1 VNRIV
6 TALSKLLEPPE
17 RECVCGDLEEL
28 RLSAPAAV
36 ANILG
41 LVIRRQLAQWSY
53 WGPLIALFGVA
64 GLAGSYLSVSVGHVQ
79 AGIYMQVRTYLTYGV
94 AYEPGGVGVAQEIA
108 YTATLTVAMLLWS
121 WACGF
126 VLASLSGRALWIT
139 SLLFYSVVRD
149 SWAIRMAFSG
159 NIILKHGL
167 WATMLSRLL
176 PLEPVMIV
184 FLFALALGV
193 RSARKGKLKRN
204 TPLLLAAVGFSLVIL
219 LAWMENWFP
228 TGFAHWSG
236 QPFIPTPFSY
246 RMLPLLAGAWP
257 VFSIP
262 FLYVRLHGPGPQ
274 YRSV

>member
-1 VNRIV
+1 MNRIV
-6 TALSKLLEPPE
+6 AALSRLLEPPE

-28 RLSAPAAV
+28 RLSAPAAA

-41 LVIRRQLAQWSY
+41 LVVRRQLGQWSH
-53 WGPLIALFGVA
+53 WGPWVALFGVA
-64 GLAGSYLSVSVGHVQ
+64 GLAGYYLSGSVSHVQ
-79 AGIYMQVRTYLTYGV
+79 TGIFLQIRTYVAYGV
-94 AYEPGGVGVAQEIA
+94 AYEPGGVSASQEIA
-108 YTATLTVAMLLWS
+108 YTVTSAIAMLLWS

-149 SWAIRMAFSG
+149 SWFVRMAFAG
-159 NIILKHGL
+159 NIVLKHGL

-184 FLFALALGV
+184 FLFALALGI

-204 TPLLLAAVGFSLVIL
+204 TPLLLTAVGLALVIL
-219 LAWMENWFP
+219 LAWMENWFAA
-228 TGFAHWSG
+228 GFAHWAG
-236 QPFIPTPFSY
+236 QPYVPTAFFY

-262 FLYVRLHGPGPQ
+262 LLHGLDG
-274 YRSV
+274 SHNEGCSI